1 MRAVLAGAALAA
13 AIAVPATLS
22 RAGAGD
28 HGPRR
33 IVVPPVAPSSGS
45 ARASSDPSASPLAS
59 AIPAPPTAS
68 ATAWDVVASYNF
80 DDGFDRTDTIF
91 DDSGNGHTLRVASR
105 HGGAVRTE
113 LRGGGLALS
122 YPRPCR
128 KPTFQLSGLASTCPR
143 VVLQASTSDDLNPG
157 TRPFAWGA
165 MIKLPPNAT
174 GPGENVIQKGFRA
187 RTGQFKLQVDGVA
200 GHPSCVITE
209 TRTRAFHEVY
219 ARVSIADGT
228 WHRVDCLRS
237 RTTLMIVVDRLI
249 SAEAWIP
256 AGLLVAND
264 MPLRIG
270 GKSVLR
276 GNDQFN
282 GAIDDVYVALG

>member
-1 MRAVLAGAALAA
+1 MKTMRAVLAGAAIAA
-13 AIAVPATLS
+13 AIAVPTTLARAGSDS
-22 RAGAGD
+22 RAPAPA
-28 HGPRR
+28 PRR
-33 IVVPPVAPSSGS
+33 VA
-45 ARASSDPSASPLAS
+45 PLAS
-59 AIPAPPTAS
+59 TAPPLASTAPPIPPPPTAPHM
-68 ATAWDVVASYNF
+68 TAWDIVASYNF
-80 DDGFDRTDTIF
+80 DDGFDRTDMIF
-91 DDSGNGHTLRVASR
+91 DDSGHGHTLRLTSR
-105 HGGAVRTE
+105 HGGVVRTE
-113 LRGGGLALS
+113 LRGSGLALS
-122 YPRPCR
+122 YPKPCR
-128 KPTFQLSGLASTCPR
+128 KPSFRLSGLAATCPR
-143 VVLQASTSDDLNPG
+143 VVLQAGSSDDLNPG

-219 ARVSIADGT
+219 ARVSIADGQ
-228 WHRVDCLRS
+228 WHRVDCLRG
-237 RTTLMIVVDRLI
+237 RDTLMIVVDKFI
-249 SAEAWIP
+249 SEEKLIP
-256 AGLLVAND
+256 AGLLVSND

>member
-1 MRAVLAGAALAA
+1 MRAVLAGAAIAA
-13 AIAVPATLS
+13 AIAVPTTLA

-28 HGPRR
+28 HGPTPTPRR
-33 IVVPPVAPSSGS
+33 AVPPTPTAAPTT
-45 ARASSDPSASPLAS
+45 APTTAPV
-59 AIPAPPTAS
+59 PAPPTVPA
-68 ATAWDVVASYNF
+68 ATSWDVVASYNF
-80 DDGFDRTDTIF
+80 DDGFDRAETIF
-91 DDSGNGHTLRVASR
+91 DDSGHGHTLRMTSR
-105 HGGAVRTE
+105 HGGVVRTE
-113 LRGGGLALS
+113 LRGTGLALS

-128 KPTFQLSGLASTCPR
+128 KPSFRLSGTSPTCPR

-157 TRPFAWGA
+157 IRPFAWGA

-219 ARVSIADGT
+219 ARLSIADGL
-228 WHRVDCLRS
+228 WHRVDCLRG
-237 RTTLMIVVDRLI
+237 RTTLMIVVDRRI
-249 SAEAWIP
+249 SAEKLIP
-256 AGLLVAND
+256 AGLMVSND

-270 GKSVLR
+270 GKGVLR
-276 GNDQFN
+276 ANDQFN